1 MCGIGGELRVDGGQP
16 DPALMARML
25 SRLARRDPDH
35 EGAWSDGALLLGHRR
50 LGHRRL
56 SVIDLSDRSNQPMAD
71 SELGL
76 TLVFNGAIYTSTT
89 IEN

>member
-25 SRLARRDPDH
+25 RRLARRGPDH
-35 EGAWSDGALLLGHRR
+35 EGAWSDGALL

-76 TLVFNGAIYTSTT
+76 TLVFNGGRQPPPQ
-89 IEN
+89 EPGGGDGR